1 MNQWV
6 NVTDTFSESQRHYKN
21 TYLEICEVF
30 DEVVELRLF
39 SSEEDPYEIYFSFGI
54 MYGIV
59 YVQRDCG
66 SFFGADEFVKILDFF
81 LIIPY
86 ND

>member
-6 NVTDTFSESQRHYKN
+6 DVTSTFSESQRHYKN

-30 DEVVELRLF
+30 DEVVEISLF
-39 SSEEDPYEIYFSFGI
+39 SSEVGPYEIYFSFGI

-59 YVQRDCG
+59 YTDKENSINFIP
-66 SFFGADEFVKILDFF
+66 SFPVFF
-81 LIIPY
+81 NSKTHNLPQA
-86 ND
+86 